1 MHILLDENIPRK
13 LKHRLTSNHEVFTV
27 QEKGWS
33 GVQNGDLLSRA
44 ELEFDVFLTL
54 DRNLEYQQDLKGKRL
69 SVLVLKARSST
80 YRYLQSLV
88 PDILKALEKVDPGT
102 VIHVSG

>member
-13 LKHRLTSNHEVFTV
+13 LKYRLTFNHEVFTV

-54 DRNLEYQQDLKGKRL
+54 DRNLEYQQELKGKRL

-80 YRYLQSLV
+80 YRCLLPLV

-102 VIHVSG
+102 IIHVSG